1 VVDIQTRRQKQQALI
16 TELLERKI
24 RLHAR
29 QLYDQGGQ
37 VEGFALRDWYQAESE
52 VLDKNVLASLY
63 RKIRAEGGS
72 SDQFEA
78 ASDSQLTAAE

>member
-1 VVDIQTRRQKQQALI
+1 VDIQTRRQKQQALI
-16 TELLERKI
+16 TQLLERKI

-29 QLYDQGGQ
+29 QLYDEGGQ

-63 RKIRAEGGS
+63 RKMRAESGS
-72 SDQFEA
+72 PDQFEA
-78 ASDSQLTAAE
+78 EPDSQLTAAE